1 MEVRHRVLIFLVLAV
16 IEYIVDRA
24 RYTKCKHVGGEVFL
38 LFHHMVS
45 VYGYFGWLLFNPLYH
60 LILCVLILT
69 HWKLNNDR
77 CELTIINNRLCGNDE
92 SVIFHDFF
100 KMSNVFGIH
109 PGYVVGVLMVYDI
122 VWIYNNRK
130 KLSWEPLTR

>member
-1 MEVRHRVLIFLVLAV
+1 MHQDLLPVLYDVLFPEVNLIFSQ
-16 IEYIVDRA
+16 IQTYG
-24 RYTKCKHVGGEVFL
+24 HL
-38 LFHHMVS
+38 L
-45 VYGYFGWLLFNPLYH
+45 
-60 LILCVLILT
+60 LILI

-77 CELTIINNRLCGNDE
+77 CELTIINNRLCGNE
-92 SVIFHDFF
+92 KSVVFYDFF